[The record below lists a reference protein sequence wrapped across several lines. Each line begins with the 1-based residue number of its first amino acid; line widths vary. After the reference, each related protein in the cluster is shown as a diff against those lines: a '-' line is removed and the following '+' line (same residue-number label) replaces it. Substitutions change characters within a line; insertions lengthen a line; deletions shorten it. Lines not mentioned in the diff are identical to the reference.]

1 MTGEAITILLLLCI
15 ASICFIRQ
23 KKYFPLWATVP
34 LSFMP
39 LTTLLMHAVIVHLPY
54 AKLHWN
60 NLVYAFYGTAALL
73 TVGWVTYICF
83 RLAKPMQRVG
93 YAIIV
98 LGFGALLGVLFLKAN
113 LIA

>member
-15 ASICFIRQ
+15 ASICFVRQ
-23 KKYFPLWATVP
+23 KKIFHLQATLP

-39 LTTLLMHAVIVHLPY
+39 LITLLMHAVIVHLPH
-54 AKLHWN
+54 ASQHWN
-60 NLVYAFYGTAALL
+60 SLVYAFYGAAALL
-73 TVGWVTYICF
+73 TVGWVAYICF
-83 RLAKPMQRVG
+83 RLAKPMQRAG

-98 LGFGALLGVLFLKAN
+98 LGFSALLGILFLKAN